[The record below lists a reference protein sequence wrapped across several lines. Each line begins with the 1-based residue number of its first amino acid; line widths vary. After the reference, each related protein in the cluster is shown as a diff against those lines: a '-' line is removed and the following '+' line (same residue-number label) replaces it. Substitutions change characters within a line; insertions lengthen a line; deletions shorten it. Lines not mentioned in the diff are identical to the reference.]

1 MATELD
7 KASILENFMDD
18 EELLFESIDLFL
30 ERVDVRMGTLQAAVA
45 GKDVEVSMAE
55 AHTIK
60 GMIGIFDTGESF
72 KSAKCLELKGRE
84 KNTEGVDADFAD
96 LRAKLDSLLNALIE
110 WRAS

>member
-30 ERVDVRMGTLQAAVA
+30 ERVECRMGTLQAAVTD
-45 GKDVEVSMAE
+45 KDLEVIKAE

-60 GMIGIFDTGESF
+60 GMIGIFDVGESF
-72 KSAKCLELKGRE
+72 EAAKCLELKGRE
-84 KNTEGVDADFAD
+84 NKIEGTDEDFVD
-96 LRAKLDSLLNALIE
+96 LTIKLDSLIEALAQ
-110 WRAS
+110 WRAK